1 MPNLD
6 IYCFSMKYFNLLD
19 KLPSYIKPFGLGN
32 NNYPEHW
39 LTEKK
44 GENILNLNKY
54 YGEYTGVYW
63 VWKNQLKNMDENDWI
78 GTCHYRRLWL
88 NNLYKE
94 KQKFS
99 INSLY
104 DNLLKSD
111 NNIFLECEA
120 ILVQPILF
128 KNETVFQQFNKVH
141 KENTLEKC
149 INFLELDEREKFRKY
164 LNGNELC
171 ITIFIT
177 KARLFKKFCE
187 SLFPWLE
194 KCLDYCMKNNLC
206 KDYNTR
212 LPAFL
217 MERYASYWFSVNT
230 KKKYLSYARLGKFML
245 SNNINK
251 YMNPIKMPLTF
262 RMYPTFHDF

>member
-6 IYCFSMKYFNLLD
+6 IFCFSMKYFNLLD

-111 NNIFLECEA
+111 NKQSEPN
-120 ILVQPILF
+120 
-128 KNETVFQQFNKVH
+128 
-141 KENTLEKC
+141 
-149 INFLELDEREKFRKY
+149 
-164 LNGNELC
+164 
-171 ITIFIT
+171 
-177 KARLFKKFCE
+177 
-187 SLFPWLE
+187 SL
-194 KCLDYCMKNNLC
+194 
-206 KDYNTR
+206 
-212 LPAFL
+212 
-217 MERYASYWFSVNT
+217 
-230 KKKYLSYARLGKFML
+230 
-245 SNNINK
+245 
-251 YMNPIKMPLTF
+251 
-262 RMYPTFHDF
+262 

>member
-1 MPNLD
+1 M
-6 IYCFSMKYFNLLD
+6 
-19 KLPSYIKPFGLGN
+19 
-32 NNYPEHW
+32 
-39 LTEKK
+39 
-44 GENILNLNKY
+44 
-54 YGEYTGVYW
+54 
-63 VWKNQLKNMDENDWI
+63 
-78 GTCHYRRLWL
+78 
-88 NNLYKE
+88 
-94 KQKFS
+94 
-99 INSLY
+99 
-104 DNLLKSD
+104 LKSD

-120 ILVQPILF
+120 IQVQPILL

-141 KENTLEKC
+141 KENILEKC
-149 INFLELDEREKFRKY
+149 INFLELDESEKIRKY

>member
-32 NNYPEHW
+32 NNYPEKW
-39 LTEKK
+39 LTEQK
-44 GENILNLNKY
+44 GENIFNLNKY
-54 YGEYTGVYW
+54 YGEATGVYW
-63 VWKNQLKNMDENDWI
+63 IWKNKLKNIDENDWI

-120 ILVQPILF
+120 IQVQPILL
-128 KNETVFQQFNKVH
+128 KN
-141 KENTLEKC
+141 
-149 INFLELDEREKFRKY
+149 
-164 LNGNELC
+164 
-171 ITIFIT
+171 
-177 KARLFKKFCE
+177 
-187 SLFPWLE
+187 
-194 KCLDYCMKNNLC
+194 
-206 KDYNTR
+206 
-212 LPAFL
+212 
-217 MERYASYWFSVNT
+217 
-230 KKKYLSYARLGKFML
+230 
-245 SNNINK
+245 
-251 YMNPIKMPLTF
+251 
-262 RMYPTFHDF
+262 

>member
-6 IYCFSMKYFNLLD
+6 IYCFSMKYFDLLD
-19 KLPSYIKPFGLGN
+19 KLPSCIKPFGLGN
-32 NNYPEHW
+32 NNYPEKW
-39 LTEKK
+39 LTEQE

-54 YGEYTGVYW
+54 YGEATGVYW
-63 VWKNQLKNMDENDWI
+63 IWKNKLKNIDENDWI

-111 NNIFLECEA
+111 NNIFLECTA
-120 ILVQPILF
+120 IQVQPIIL

-141 KENTLEKC
+141 KGNILEEC

-217 MERYASYWFSVNT
+217 MERYTSYWFSQNS
-230 KKKYLSYARLGKFML
+230 KSRYLSYARLGKFML

-251 YMNPIKMPLTF
+251 FINPTKMPFTF
-262 RMYPTFHDF
+262 RMYPTTHDY

>member
-32 NNYPEHW
+32 NNYPEKW
-39 LTEKK
+39 LTEQK
-44 GENILNLNKY
+44 GENIFNLNKY
-54 YGEYTGVYW
+54 YGEATGVYW
-63 VWKNQLKNMDENDWI
+63 IWKNKLKNIDENDWI

-111 NNIFLECEA
+111 NNNFLECEA

-141 KENTLEKC
+141 KENILEKC
-149 INFLELDEREKFRKY
+149 INFLELNEREKFRKY

-206 KDYNTR
+206 KEYNIR
-212 LPAFL
+212 LPSFL
-217 MERYASYWFSVNT
+217 MERYTSYWFSVNT
-230 KKKYLSYARLGKFML
+230 KKKYLSKARLGKFML

-251 YMNPIKMPLTF
+251 YINPMKIPFTF
-262 RMYPTFHDF
+262 RMHPTLHDF

>member
-19 KLPSYIKPFGLGN
+19 KLPSCIKPFGLGN

-111 NNIFLECEA
+111 NNIFLEYEA
-120 ILVQPILF
+120 IQVQPILL
-128 KNETVFQQFNKVH
+128 KHESVLQQFNKVH
-141 KENTLEKC
+141 KGNILEEC

-206 KDYNTR
+206 KDYNIR

-217 MERYASYWFSVNT
+217 MERYSSYWFSVNT
-230 KKKYLSYARLGKFML
+230 KIQ
-245 SNNINK
+245 N
-251 YMNPIKMPLTF
+251 
-262 RMYPTFHDF
+262 